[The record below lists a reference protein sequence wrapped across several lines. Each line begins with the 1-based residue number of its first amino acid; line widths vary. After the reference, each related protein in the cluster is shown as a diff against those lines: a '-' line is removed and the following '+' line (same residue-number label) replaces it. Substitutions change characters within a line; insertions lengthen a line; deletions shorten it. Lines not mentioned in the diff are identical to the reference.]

1 MTDTKLYEHKSSIS
15 IVKLPRV
22 KLRKLQITLNPDLN
36 EILCTLAAQGA
47 AKLPEIKF
55 EIRKN

>member
-36 EILCTLAAQGA
+36 EILCTLAAHKA
-47 AKLPEIKF
+47 AKLPEIKV
-55 EIRKN
+55 